1 MKNEIKKMK
10 KKTMMKK
17 KKEKKEKKVMIFFG
31 SKNGFVIK
39 RGRFLVGKYSTP
51 HQEVLCPE

>member
-10 KKTMMKK
+10 KKTMK
-17 KKEKKEKKVMIFFG
+17 KKVMIFFG
-31 SKNGFVIK
+31 FKNGFVIK

-51 HQEVLCPE
+51 HQEVLCPG